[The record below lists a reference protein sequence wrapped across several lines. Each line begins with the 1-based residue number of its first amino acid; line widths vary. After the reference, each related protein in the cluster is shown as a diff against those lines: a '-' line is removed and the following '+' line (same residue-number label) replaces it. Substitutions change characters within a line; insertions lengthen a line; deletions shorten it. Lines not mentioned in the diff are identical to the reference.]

1 MAMHNPPHPGEFI
14 SEVYL
19 APYEVSLRKLAE
31 LLDVVPS
38 TLTRLVRG
46 QSAVTPEMS
55 LRLSVALGRSPESW
69 LAMQHNYDLWQARKR
84 VNLRKVKK
92 LHVDAA

>member
-14 SEVYL
+14 YEVYL
-19 APYEVSLRKLAE
+19 APYGVSLRKLAE

-38 TLTRLVRG
+38 TLTRLIRG
-46 QSAVTPEMS
+46 QSAITPEMA

-84 VNLRKVKK
+84 VNLRRVKK
-92 LHVDAA
+92 LDVDAA

>member
-1 MAMHNPPHPGEFI
+1 MVIHNPPHPGEFI
-14 SEVYL
+14 NDVYL
-19 APYEVSLRKLAE
+19 APYGVSLRKLAE

-38 TLTRLVRG
+38 TLTRLIRG
-46 QSAVTPEMS
+46 QSAITPEMA

-69 LAMQHNYDLWQARKR
+69 LAMQHNYDLSEARKR

-92 LHVDAA
+92 LDVDAA

>member
-1 MAMHNPPHPGEFI
+1 MPMHNPPHPGEFI
-14 SEVYL
+14 NEVYL
-19 APYEVSLRKLAE
+19 APYSVSLRKLAE

-38 TLTRLVRG
+38 TLTRLIRG
-46 QSAVTPEMS
+46 QSAITPEMA

-84 VNLRKVKK
+84 INLRKVKK
-92 LHVDAA
+92 LDVDAA